1 MSNELISNLI
11 HTAYLT
17 FDHNSVVI
25 AYVTGF
31 VICVILSLWKPSR
44 YTLLTLLGFLTLAV
58 GFEYDKHLVGP
69 LVRQTLE
76 SVVEEPGNYV
86 RTTKLINVFLG
97 EVVPVVFFVFGW
109 LFIFAATIVGARR
122 YKSRKM

>member
-1 MSNELISNLI
+1 MSNELASKLI

-17 FDHNSVVI
+17 FNHNSVVV

-31 VICVILSLWKPSR
+31 VICVTLSLWKPSR
-44 YTLLTLLGFLTLAV
+44 YILLTLLGFLTLAV

-69 LVRQTLE
+69 LVRQTLA
-76 SVVEEPGNYV
+76 SVVGEPNNYV
-86 RTTKLINVFLG
+86 RTTRLINVFLG

-109 LFIFAATIVGARR
+109 LLIFVAMMVGAKR
-122 YKSRKM
+122 YKR